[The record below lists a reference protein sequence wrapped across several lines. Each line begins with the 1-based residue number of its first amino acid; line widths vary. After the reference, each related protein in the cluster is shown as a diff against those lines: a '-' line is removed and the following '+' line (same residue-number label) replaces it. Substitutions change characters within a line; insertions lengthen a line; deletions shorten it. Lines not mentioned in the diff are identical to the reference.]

1 MENLDRRLLLA
12 GLGLVG
18 AAAAASASAGTLNP
32 PPGPV
37 AATGKTT
44 NEIEPRV
51 AVQSLPGD
59 ANNSF
64 IISQPGS
71 YYLMGNINGAGGK
84 NGISIQA
91 DGVTLDLNG
100 FALIGEATGSAVG
113 ITVPAPRTGLC
124 VRNGTIRQWRS
135 FGVAAQN
142 ASSSVLERLRAFL
155 NNEDGLRIG
164 NESVVRDCVMTG
176 NSGNGL
182 LSSDRVLVSGC
193 VVDVNGGTS
202 GMSLGSDVQVIDC
215 LVSRSLG
222 VADGIQVGARSTVLR
237 CTVSRNA
244 GNGIQVGAGTT
255 VADCTVCWN
264 GANGIVGS
272 DRCHIARN
280 TCDANLSIGI
290 NVNGSG
296 SRVDGNICTNGGG
309 GIYVNAPNNLVVRNS
324 AGGNTAGDFGILP
337 GNKVGVASIQNVTAD
352 ALFLLDQP
360 WSNFIF

>member
-1 MENLDRRLLLA
+1 MENLDRRMLLA

-18 AAAAASASAGTLNP
+18 AAAAASAGAGTLNP
-32 PPGPV
+32 SPGPV
-37 AATGKTT
+37 APTGKTT
-44 NEIEPRV
+44 NEIEPRI

-71 YYLMGNINGAGGK
+71 YYLTGNINGAGGK

-113 ITVPAPRTGLC
+113 INVPAPQTGLC

-135 FGVAAQN
+135 FGVSAQN
-142 ASSSVLERLRAFL
+142 ASSSVLEGLRAFL
-155 NNEDGLRIG
+155 NIEDGLRIG

-193 VVDVNGGTS
+193 VADVNDGAF

-215 LVSRSLG
+215 LVSRGLG
-222 VADGIQVGARSTVLR
+222 ATAGILVGARSTVSR
-237 CTVSRNA
+237 CTVSRN
-244 GNGIQVGAGTT
+244 GGTGIQVGPGTT
-255 VADCTVCWN
+255 VADCTVCSN
-264 GANGIVGS
+264 GNGIRGS
-272 DRCHIARN
+272 DRCHIVRN
-280 TCDANLSIGI
+280 TCDSNVAIGI
-290 NVNGSG
+290 DVYGSG
-296 SRVDGNICTNGGG
+296 SRIDGNICTNGGG
-309 GIYVNAPNNLVVRNS
+309 GIYVNAAPNLVVRNS
-324 AGGNTAGDFGILP
+324 ANGNSSGNISFLP
-337 GNKVGVASIQNVTAD
+337 GNGKGVAEIVNVSATAN
-352 ALFLLDQP
+352 FPLDQP
-360 WSNFIF
+360 WANFIF